1 MFRLKHDYALLK
13 KIFDENG
20 ATLSEEYKEMYLTR
34 DTRIIAK
41 CILCEN
47 TFNKSFDKINKNRNF
62 GCEKCTKILKF
73 NRAKKSMMDK
83 YGVEFPSQCEQ
94 FKDKMKK
101 TSFERFGV
109 EHATQSQ
116 QVKDKIVKTN
126 LEKYG
131 VKYGLQDAGVK
142 EKKVQTYLKNYGVEN
157 PNQCKEIREKTK
169 KTVLEKYG
177 VEYCSQ
183 NPDVMDKMTKH
194 MYKMKEY
201 ILPSGKII
209 QIQGYENYGLDEL
222 FEKDNIHENDI
233 VTGCKNVPTIWYEDE
248 NGKKRRHF
256 VDIFIPSKNLCVE
269 IKSTW
274 TAKKNGHTIFLKQ
287 KAAKELGYGYEIW
300 VYDAK
305 GVKVDF
311 YN

>member
-47 TFNKSFDKINKNRNF
+47 IFNKSFNKINKNRNF

-126 LEKYG
+126 MEKYG

-201 ILPSGKII
+201 MLPSGKII

-222 FEKDNIHENDI
+222 FEKDNIDENDI

-256 VDIFIPSKNLCVE
+256 VDIFIPSKNLCIE

-300 VYDAK
+300 VYDTK
-305 GVKVDF
+305 GIKVDF

>member
-1 MFRLKHDYALLK
+1 M
-13 KIFDENG
+13 
-20 ATLSEEYKEMYLTR
+20 
-34 DTRIIAK
+34 
-41 CILCEN
+41 
-47 TFNKSFDKINKNRNF
+47 
-62 GCEKCTKILKF
+62 
-73 NRAKKSMMDK
+73 
-83 YGVEFPSQCEQ
+83 
-94 FKDKMKK
+94 
-101 TSFERFGV
+101 
-109 EHATQSQ
+109 
-116 QVKDKIVKTN
+116 
-126 LEKYG
+126 EKYG

-201 ILPSGKII
+201 MLPSGKII

-222 FEKDNIHENDI
+222 FEKDNIDENDI

-256 VDIFIPSKNLCVE
+256 VDIFIPSKNLCIE

-300 VYDAK
+300 VYDTK
-305 GVKVDF
+305 GIKVDF